1 MVPDL
6 NDVLSGCE
14 YDWVAAQAEY
24 STDMMF
30 ESAEGLR
37 EPYPRLHS
45 HGTLCSGA
53 TEVVNFLGRKLLATF
68 QGEGVCDR
76 SSLVCRRVG
85 GSRIKHRV
93 KQNWLRMYDQAGL
106 APDGR

>member
-1 MVPDL
+1 MPDL

-14 YDWVAAQAEY
+14 YDWVAAQADY

-68 QGEGVCDR
+68 QGEGCAT
-76 SSLVCRRVG
+76 
-85 GSRIKHRV
+85 
-93 KQNWLRMYDQAGL
+93 DQASCAVASAVLGSST
-106 APDGR
+106 ASSRTG